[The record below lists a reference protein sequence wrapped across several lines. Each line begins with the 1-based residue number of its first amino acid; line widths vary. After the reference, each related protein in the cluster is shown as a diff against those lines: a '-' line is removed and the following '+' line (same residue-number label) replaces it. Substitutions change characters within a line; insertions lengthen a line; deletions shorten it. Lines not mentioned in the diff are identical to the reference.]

1 MGFPVLLSYLK
12 RGSKL
17 NVLVLM
23 EPYYS
28 FFNGTQAWQLCLVF
42 VLESQTVTT
51 ECQEEENH
59 IWISQN
65 KPITRTGLWIFN
77 LHINSP
83 INKQGLQ
90 NKWLNS

>member
-28 FFNGTQAWQLCLVF
+28 FFNGTQA
-42 VLESQTVTT
+42 
-51 ECQEEENH
+51 
-59 IWISQN
+59 
-65 KPITRTGLWIFN
+65 
-77 LHINSP
+77 
-83 INKQGLQ
+83 
-90 NKWLNS
+90 